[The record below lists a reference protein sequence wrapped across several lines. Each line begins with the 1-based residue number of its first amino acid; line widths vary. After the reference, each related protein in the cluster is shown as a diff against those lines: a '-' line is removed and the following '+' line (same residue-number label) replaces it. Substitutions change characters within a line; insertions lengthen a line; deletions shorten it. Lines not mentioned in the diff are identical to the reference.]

1 MFIPSRL
8 SILLGSAALV
18 ALPGLTMAA
27 DVTAVEFSS
36 TPAPATDEA
45 MLRPVTSSVAKV
57 TYADGTTR
65 DFPLSY
71 NVIFKNTDAFDGKAA
86 GQLYDVKGE
95 PIKDPN
101 GDLVIAE
108 TPDANSL
115 LSVDGKPFLVTHY
128 EYDWILGNGEEG
140 RKAEGWHGRMPMS
153 MTVAALAQGE
163 DGKLTPTS
171 VKPID
176 FSSVDG
182 LWIPCA
188 GGPTPW
194 GTHLGS
200 EEDYDLYFT
209 VASGEKE
216 LKKTTAGVKALSEV
230 YFRGEKQANPYA
242 YGFIPEVT
250 VKGDGSAA
258 VVKHYSMGRATWELA
273 RVMPDNRTA
282 YYGDDGTNVG
292 LFMYVADAEK
302 DLSAGTLYAAKWTQT
317 SADNGGAA
325 DITWIKLGHATDAEV
340 KALIDKG
347 ITFDDI
353 FESKAPPA
361 PVEEKTAEAAA
372 PPAAAPAAAPAGEA
386 PKAEAEAAADAA
398 APDHAA
404 EGFTRIRAGHGGD
417 EWLKLKPGMEQAAAF
432 LEPRRYAAMLGATTE
447 FNKMEGVAA
456 DDRKKNLYVAMSY
469 IEKGMTKDETG
480 PRDDIQ
486 VAKLKAGAVYELP
499 MAGGQKDQNGE
510 AINSDWVGT
519 KMAVP
524 AALLGVDIEAD
535 ALGNVADPTK
545 IANPDNLFFSPKMRT
560 LFVGEDSGTHVNNA
574 VWAWN
579 VDTGALASILW
590 QPSGAEATGLQ
601 VVDDMNGHAY
611 IMANNQHQ
619 GEWIESMP
627 EEVSKR
633 LEDLARTSF
642 GSNDKGTAKFML
654 EANVGYLGG
663 LPGL

>member
-1 MFIPSRL
+1 MFFPSRL
-8 SILLGSAALV
+8 AVLLGSAAIA
-18 ALPGLTMAA
+18 ALPLHAVAA
-27 DVTAVEFSS
+27 DVKSVEFTS
-36 TPAPATDEA
+36 TPAPSSDEA
-45 MLRPVTSSVAKV
+45 MLKPTTLSVAKV
-57 TYADGTTR
+57 TYADGATR

-71 NVIFKNTDAFDGKAA
+71 NVIFKNTDQFDGNAA
-86 GQLYDVKGE
+86 AQLYDVKGE
-95 PIKDPN
+95 PIRDPN

-115 LSVDGKPFLVTHY
+115 LSVDGKPFLVTHF
-128 EYDWILGNGEEG
+128 EYDWLLADGAEG
-140 RKAEGWHGRMPMS
+140 RKVEGWHGRMPMT
-153 MTVAALAQGE
+153 MTLAALAQGE
-163 DGKLTPTS
+163 DGKLTPNS

-176 FSSVDG
+176 FAEVDG

-200 EEDYDLYFT
+200 EEDYDLYFS
-209 VASGEKE
+209 VASGEGE
-216 LKKTTAGVKALSEV
+216 LKKTTAGVKALTEV
-230 YFRGEKQANPYA
+230 YFRGEREANPYA

-250 VKGDGSAA
+250 VKGDGSAE

-282 YYGDDGTNVG
+282 YYGDDGTNVA
-292 LFMYVADAEK
+292 LFMYVADKEK

-317 SADNGGAA
+317 SAEAGGAA
-325 DITWIKLGHATDAEV
+325 DISWVRLGHATDAEV

-347 ITFDDI
+347 LTFDDI
-353 FESKAPPA
+353 FDSKAPPA
-361 PVEEKTAEAAA
+361 
-372 PPAAAPAAAPAGEA
+372 
-386 PKAEAEAAADAA
+386 ADAA
-398 APDHAA
+398 PTDHAA

-456 DDRKKNLYVAMSY
+456 DDQKKNLYVAMSY

-486 VAKLKAGAVYELP
+486 VAKLKAGATYELP
-499 MAGGQKDQNGE
+499 MAGGQTDQNGQP
-510 AINSDWVGT
+510 INSEWVGT
-519 KMAVP
+519 RMSVP
-524 AALLGVDIEAD
+524 SALLGEDIEAD
-535 ALGNVADPTK
+535 ALGNVANPAK
-545 IANPDNLFFSPKMRT
+545 VANPDNLFFSPKMRT

-574 VWAWN
+574 IWAYN

-627 EEVSKR
+627 EEVSQR
-633 LEDLARTSF
+633 LDQLARSSF
-642 GSNDKGTAKFML
+642 GVNEKGTPNYMM
-654 EANVGYLGG
+654 EANVGYLAG

>member
-1 MFIPSRL
+1 
-8 SILLGSAALV
+8 
-18 ALPGLTMAA
+18 
-27 DVTAVEFSS
+27 
-36 TPAPATDEA
+36 
-45 MLRPVTSSVAKV
+45 
-57 TYADGTTR
+57 
-65 DFPLSY
+65 
-71 NVIFKNTDAFDGKAA
+71 
-86 GQLYDVKGE
+86 
-95 PIKDPN
+95 
-101 GDLVIAE
+101 
-108 TPDANSL
+108 
-115 LSVDGKPFLVTHY
+115 
-128 EYDWILGNGEEG
+128 
-140 RKAEGWHGRMPMS
+140 
-153 MTVAALAQGE
+153 
-163 DGKLTPTS
+163 
-171 VKPID
+171 
-176 FSSVDG
+176 
-182 LWIPCA
+182 
-188 GGPTPW
+188 
-194 GTHLGS
+194 
-200 EEDYDLYFT
+200 
-209 VASGEKE
+209 
-216 LKKTTAGVKALSEV
+216 
-230 YFRGEKQANPYA
+230 
-242 YGFIPEVT
+242 
-250 VKGDGSAA
+250 
-258 VVKHYSMGRATWELA
+258 MGRATWELA

-372 PPAAAPAAAPAGEA
+372 PPAAAPAGEA
-386 PKAEAEAAADAA
+386 PKAEAAADAA
-398 APDHAA
+398 ALDHAA

-469 IEKGMTKDETG
+469 IEKGMTKDATG

-574 VWAWN
+574 VWAYN
-579 VDTGALASILW
+579 VDTGAVAPILW

-601 VVDDMNGHAY
+601 VVDNMDGHAY
-611 IMANNQHQ
+611 IMSNNQHQ

-627 EEVSKR
+627 EEVSAR
-633 LEDLARTSF
+633 LEKLATETY
-642 GSNDKGTAKFML
+642 GANAKGTPNFRL
-654 EANVGYLGG
+654 EANVGYLAG

>member
-1 MFIPSRL
+1 MFFPSRL
-8 SILLGSAALV
+8 AVLLGSAAIA
-18 ALPGLTMAA
+18 ALPLHAVAA
-27 DVTAVEFSS
+27 DVKSVEFTS
-36 TPAPATDEA
+36 TPAPSSDEA
-45 MLRPVTSSVAKV
+45 MLKPTTSSVAKV
-57 TYADGTTR
+57 TYADGATR

-71 NVIFKNTDAFDGKAA
+71 NVIFKNTDQFDGNAA
-86 GQLYDVKGE
+86 AQLYDVKGE
-95 PIKDPN
+95 PIRDPN

-115 LSVDGKPFLVTHY
+115 LSVDGKPFLVTHF
-128 EYDWILGNGEEG
+128 EYDWLLADGAEG
-140 RKAEGWHGRMPMS
+140 RKVEGWHGRMPMT
-153 MTVAALAQGE
+153 MTLAALAQGE
-163 DGKLTPTS
+163 DGKLTPNS

-176 FSSVDG
+176 FAEVDG

-200 EEDYDLYFT
+200 EEDYDLYFS
-209 VASGEKE
+209 VASGKGE
-216 LKKTTAGVKALSEV
+216 LKKTTAGVKALTEV
-230 YFRGEKQANPYA
+230 YFRGEREANPYA

-250 VKGDGSAA
+250 VKGDGSAE

-282 YYGDDGTNVG
+282 YYGDDGTNVA
-292 LFMYVADAEK
+292 LFMYVADKEK

-317 SADNGGAA
+317 SAEAGGAA
-325 DITWIKLGHATDAEV
+325 DISWVRLGHATDAEV

-347 ITFDDI
+347 LTFDDI
-353 FESKAPPA
+353 FDSKAPPA
-361 PVEEKTAEAAA
+361 
-372 PPAAAPAAAPAGEA
+372 
-386 PKAEAEAAADAA
+386 ADAA
-398 APDHAA
+398 PTDHAA

-456 DDRKKNLYVAMSY
+456 DDQKKNLYVAMSY

-486 VAKLKAGAVYELP
+486 VAKLKAGATYELP
-499 MAGGQKDQNGE
+499 MAGGQTDQNGQP
-510 AINSDWVGT
+510 INSEWVGT
-519 KMAVP
+519 RMSVP
-524 AALLGVDIEAD
+524 SALLGEDIEAD
-535 ALGNVADPTK
+535 ALGNVANPAK
-545 IANPDNLFFSPKMRT
+545 VANPDNLFFSPKMRT

-574 VWAWN
+574 IWAYN

-627 EEVSKR
+627 EEVSQR
-633 LEDLARTSF
+633 LDQLARSSF
-642 GSNDKGTAKFML
+642 GVNEKGTPNYMM
-654 EANVGYLGG
+654 EANVGYLAG